1 MIDWIDTCIS
11 FVVLKWKYWKNI
23 YEVKE
28 ILFEV
33 TLKIEMSEIISE
45 KYRIKWKNE

>member
-1 MIDWIDTCIS
+1 MEI
-11 FVVLKWKYWKNI
+11 LERNI
-23 YEVKE
+23 WSEE